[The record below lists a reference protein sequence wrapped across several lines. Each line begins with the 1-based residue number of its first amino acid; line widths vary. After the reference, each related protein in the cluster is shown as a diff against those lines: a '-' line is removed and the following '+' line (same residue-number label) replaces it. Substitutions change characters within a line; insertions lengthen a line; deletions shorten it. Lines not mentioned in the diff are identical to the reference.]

1 MSKKFIYSLCAGL
14 ALVGM
19 ASCSNDDVK
28 GPGLVTSGNSVGY
41 AKVIVSY
48 PSSTSRA
55 DGGYDYGTADERAI
69 DKIFL
74 GFYDSTNRFVGYGEQ
89 ISDTD
94 AAETTQDGQA
104 DKNVSN
110 VHAMV
115 FKVMLNEGEE
125 LPTKAV
131 AFINTDLLTVDLDV
145 LKANY
150 AFDGTKINVDGKK
163 FVMTNSGYFSADNS
177 TWNLEVNIDPEKN
190 IFATEAEAT
199 AANTADKGQL
209 TFYVERLAAKITI
222 NNAQSI
228 DESNLNYK
236 VVDINGKELKLSY
249 KPTNWA
255 ATGKAKQES
264 LVKNQFSSTDLATAT
279 WKNKAA
285 DFRSYWAEGFTYGAE
300 FTAYYNDGVPADAP
314 LTYVTFGQIWNE
326 DQSDFDLSKLTEV
339 GKHEYVPEHTTK
351 LQMEKDSK
359 GNLTKGE
366 YLLANTYALVT
377 GVYTMTGETASNFGN
392 AQDGF
397 DFYLLLKS
405 IDPDTNVKTYTA
417 YTEKELI
424 EYLLKY
430 NGIDAVYTTE
440 DNDEYAAVEDLTEVL
455 ELKYDSATKK
465 YTLVV
470 KAPAEGTPAPT
481 LYKKTSETEYAAI
494 NAATDFAKPTNSKHF
509 HYANGAAYFNVPIV
523 HNDGETATYGV
534 VRNHSYVLTITAIEN
549 LGAPL
554 DDNGL
559 EDENEETP
567 IIPDPDDMKDHY
579 INAQINVLSW
589 HVITNNAVL

>member
-94 AAETTQDGQA
+94 AAETTQTGTP

-163 FVMTNSGYFSADNS
+163 FVMTNSGYYDADAS
-177 TWNLEVNIDPEKN
+177 TNANWKLEVNIDPEKN
-190 IFATEAEAT
+190 IFATETEAN
-199 AANTADKGQL
+199 AANTAAAGQL

-222 NNAQSI
+222 KAAETINE
-228 DESNLNYK
+228 DNLNYK
-236 VVDINGKELKLSY
+236 VVDIDGKALKLSY
-249 KPTNWA
+249 EPTNWA

-264 LVKNQFSSTDLATAT
+264 LVKNQFAATTDS

-300 FTAYYNDGVPADAP
+300 FETYYDDEKGVEGNP

-326 DQSDFDLSKLTEV
+326 DQSDFDLSKLTAV
-339 GKHEYVPEHTTK
+339 GSHEYVPEHTTK

-377 GVYTMTGETASNFGN
+377 GVYTMTGETASKFGN

-405 IDPDTNVKTYTA
+405 IDTDTNVKTYTA

-430 NGIDAVYTTE
+430 NGFEAVYTTE
-440 DNDEYAAVEDLTEVL
+440 DQEEYTAVEDLAEVL
-455 ELKYDSATKK
+455 ELVYDSATKK

-470 KAPAEGTPAPT
+470 KGEGTT

-494 NAATDFAKPTNSKHF
+494 VAETDFAKPTNSKHF

-523 HNDGETATYGV
+523 HNDGATATYGV
-534 VRNHSYVLTITAIEN
+534 VRNHSYVLTINAIQN

-559 EDENEETP
+559 DDENKDTP

-589 HVITNNAVL
+589 HVIENGTVL